1 MKKDRWLYFL
11 VSLMLII
18 MSGML
23 SCVTTGSRP
32 IDFRTLTDTQSWR
45 IGEGSN
51 YLVVTEKNWSSF
63 YSKPPASANFASNIY
78 FVASL
83 GTKPNPSYTIKLSSI
98 SQVGDEIKISLELGE
113 PEPGKFYPQVI
124 VYRIIIAEVAKS
136 QLPQGKLLNFV
147 FVDQNETS
155 LAKVKAE
162 I

>member
-1 MKKDRWLYFL
+1 MKRDRWLYFL

-23 SCVTTGSRP
+23 SCQSAGGTP
-32 IDFRTLTDTQSWR
+32 IAFRTLTDTSSWR
-45 IGEGSN
+45 IGDGPK
-51 YLVVTEKNWSSF
+51 YLVVTGKNWSSF
-63 YSKPPASANFASNIY
+63 YSKPPPSANFADNIY

-83 GTKPNPSYTIKLSSI
+83 GTKPNPGYTIKLLAI
-98 SQVGDEIKISLELGE
+98 SQLGDEVKISLELGE
-113 PEPGKFYPQVI
+113 PEPGKFYPQII
-124 VYRIIIAEVAKS
+124 VYRIVIAEVAKS

-147 FVDQNETS
+147 FVDQKGTS